1 MGILQKQ
8 LGVLMLINDVMIVF
22 KKTLLSPM
30 LLVWGFSSLSYAA
43 VLPEDRA
50 DTMYHSYDGGGVT
63 IDGPSVLVRKSF
75 LDKFSVSA
83 NYYVDNISGASID
96 VEVLLGASEYEEER
110 VEYSLGLDYL
120 HNKTLMG
127 VGYTNSAEND
137 YDANTIYGSISQDF
151 FGDLSNVSISY
162 SYGKDEISKTND
174 DGFETKDASHRK
186 FIVSLSQVL
195 SKSWL
200 MNISLQTD
208 VDEGFLN
215 NPYRAYSFL
224 NADGI
229 TRGFNPEVY
238 PETRTSDAA
247 AVRFKHFLPYRAALG
262 FEYRKYSDSWEID
275 AWNFDINYT
284 HPWGEHWVF
293 DIHHRWYSQGK
304 AEFYSDLFA
313 ADDKQNF
320 KARDKELSTF
330 KSTTLGV
337 GVSYEHEP
345 QNWGFVEKFSVTLLY
360 DKIDIQYDDFLDARE
375 NPGVQAGD
383 ESKYSI
389 DADVIRFF
397 FTILY

>member
-1 MGILQKQ
+1 MGNLQKQ
-8 LGVLMLINDVMIVF
+8 LDVLMLVKDEMVGF
-22 KKTLLSPM
+22 KKYLLLPM
-30 LLVWGFSSLSYAA
+30 LLMLGMPAISHAA

-50 DTMYHSYDGGGVT
+50 DMMYHSYDGGGVT

-96 VEVLLGASEYEEER
+96 VEILASEYKEER
-110 VEYSLGLDYL
+110 TEYSLGLDYL
-120 HNKTLMG
+120 YNKTIMG

-137 YDANTIYGSISQDF
+137 YDANTVYGSISQDF

-162 SYGKDEISKTND
+162 SYGKDEISKTD
-174 DGFETKDASHRK
+174 DEGFGTEDASHRK

-200 MNISLQTD
+200 MNLSLQTD

-215 NPYRAYSFL
+215 NPYREYSFL
-224 NADGI
+224 TTNGI
-229 TRGFNPEVY
+229 RGYNPEVY

-247 AVRFKHFLPYRAALG
+247 AIRFKHFLPYRAALG

-284 HPWGEHWVF
+284 HPWGEHLIF

-313 ADDKQNF
+313 ADDQQNF

-330 KSTTLGV
+330 RSTTLGV

-345 QNWGFVEKFSVTLLY
+345 QSWGFIEKIAVTLLY
-360 DKIDIQYDDFLDARE
+360 DRIDIQYDDFLDARE
-375 NPGVQAGD
+375 NVTVQAGD

-389 DADVIRFF
+389 KADVIRFF